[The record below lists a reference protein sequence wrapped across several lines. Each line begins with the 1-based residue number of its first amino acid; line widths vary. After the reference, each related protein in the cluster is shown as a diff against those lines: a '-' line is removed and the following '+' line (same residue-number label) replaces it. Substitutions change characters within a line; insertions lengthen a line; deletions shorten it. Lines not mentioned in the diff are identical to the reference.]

1 VKFLRFL
8 LLAALPFSAFAA
20 SSDPVGVLRLKL
32 RGNSDTIVS
41 LPLHRPALVE
51 GKLTARDGNTLTL
64 DTEIPALP
72 LEGAFA
78 LVMTGALEGAVLPI
92 TSSAG
97 SSIVVDPATYDLAA
111 IAPGFELVAVIP
123 FWTLD
128 SAFPAGQGVHASTD
142 ILNVRSQILTFSET
156 TAGTNLAASASYFYF
171 AGDGSFA
178 AGWYRFGD
186 FSATRGA
193 TRLNP
198 HRYFIVRHPSGTLD
212 TELLLA
218 GNVQMSG
225 ARASLGTRTANRA
238 QDNHFTL
245 ALPVPISLSDTGLVT
260 SGAFT
265 PSTDILGI
273 KDKLL
278 VFNNS
283 ATGRNKSASATYF
296 YFAGDNVFDAG
307 WYRFGDMSQTVG
319 SFALK
324 PGEGFIVRKSA
335 TAAAETRIWSLT
347 PPYLQ

>member
-1 VKFLRFL
+1 MKFLRILF
-8 LLAALPFSAFAA
+8 LAALPLVAFATP
-20 SSDPVGVLRLKL
+20 SDPVGVLRLKL

-41 LPLHRPALVE
+41 LPLHRASILE
-51 GKLTARDGNTLTL
+51 AKITIRSGNQLTL
-64 DTEIPALP
+64 ASLVPSLP
-72 LEGAFA
+72 PGGAYV
-78 LVMTGALEGAVLPI
+78 LVMSGALEGAVLPI
-92 TSSAG
+92 ASSTG
-97 SSIVVDPATYDLAA
+97 NSIIVDPATYDLSV
-111 IAPGFELVAVIP
+111 IAPEADVVALIP

-128 SAFPAGQGVHASTD
+128 SAFPGGQGVHVSTD
-142 ILNVRSQILTFSET
+142 ILNIRSQILTFSET

-186 FSATRGA
+186 FSATRGT

-198 HRYFIVRHPSGTLD
+198 HRYFIVRHPAGTLD

-225 ARASLGTRTANRA
+225 ARAVLGTRAANRA
-238 QDNHFTL
+238 QDNHFSF
-245 ALPVPISLSDTGLVT
+245 AAPVPITLGDTHLVA

-265 PSTDILGI
+265 PSTDILAI

-296 YFAGDNVFDAG
+296 YFTGDGVFAAG
-307 WYRFGDMSQTVG
+307 WYRFGDMSQTTENV
-319 SFALK
+319 ALK
-324 PGEGFIVRKSA
+324 PGEGLIIRKSA
-335 TAAAETRIWSLT
+335 TVTAETHTWSLI
-347 PPYLQ
+347 PSYLQ